1 MMRETRPARN
11 AAHPLS
17 VERPRATAGRSPAG
31 RLKRIAIA
39 AVAAAALTG
48 AGSASACIEV
58 GVYRDRPEAS
68 IGQLDKLVG
77 PGVSVISTY
86 VTLGQP
92 VDPAVINLAKRRK
105 ARLMVTLMIDGGKDG
120 PKQPLF
126 SNARIAAGKHDK
138 KIGALARQ
146 LRASKLSV
154 ILRPMPEPNTNW
166 YPWSGTVNG
175 NTPVSY
181 ISAWKRVRTVVKR
194 NGGAKVKLLWAPY
207 FRSVPDT
214 DENSIDQYFPGNA
227 LVDLVGTSGYNFG
240 VTGELEWLDP
250 LDVFQDP
257 YIEIQALSSKPF
269 WIAETG
275 TTARGGNK
283 STWLRSLARLQKSMP
298 RLRGVVLYDIKEP
311 SGDFRISA
319 TKPTRAAT
327 KAVLATRCGK
337 KRG

>member
-1 MMRETRPARN
+1 MMRETRLART
-11 AAHPLS
+11 ASTPPS
-17 VERPRATAGRSPAG
+17 PEWPRARAGGSPPG
-31 RLKRIAIA
+31 RLRRVAIV
-39 AVAAAALTG
+39 AVAAAALAG

-86 VTLGQP
+86 VTLGQQ
-92 VDPAVINLAKRRK
+92 VDAKVIALAKRRK
-105 ARLMVTLMIDGGKDG
+105 ARLMVTLMVDGGKDG
-120 PKQPLF
+120 PKQPLY
-126 SNARIAAGKHDK
+126 SNTRIAAGKHDK

-146 LRASKLSV
+146 LRVSKLSV

-175 NTPVSY
+175 NTPISY
-181 ISAWKRVRTVVKR
+181 LRAWKRVRSVVKR

-214 DENSIDQYFPGNA
+214 DENAIDQYFPGNA
-227 LVDLVGTSGYNFG
+227 FVDLVGTSGYNFG
-240 VTGELEWLDP
+240 ATGELEWLDP

-257 YIEIQALSSKPF
+257 YIEIQALSRKPF

-298 RLRGVVLYDIKEP
+298 LLRGVVLYDIKEP

-327 KAVLATRCGK
+327 KAILATRCGK
-337 KRG
+337 KR

>member
-1 MMRETRPARN
+1 MMRETPLATTASHPLPSEPPRAVPRPSPAR
-11 AAHPLS
+11 
-17 VERPRATAGRSPAG
+17 
-31 RLKRIAIA
+31 RLKRVAIT
-39 AVAAAALTG
+39 AVAAAALAG

-58 GVYRDRPEAS
+58 GVYRDRPETS
-68 IGQLDKLVG
+68 IRPLDKLVG

-86 VTLGQP
+86 VTLGRQ
-92 VDPAVINLAKRRK
+92 VEPAVINLAKRRK

-120 PKQPLF
+120 PNQPLF
-126 SNARIAAGKHDK
+126 SNARIAAGRHDK

-166 YPWSGTVNG
+166 YPWSGTVNA

-214 DENSIDQYFPGNA
+214 DENAIDQYFPGDG

-240 VTGELEWLDP
+240 ATGELEWLDP

-257 YIEIQALSSKPF
+257 YIEIQALSRKPF

-283 STWLRSLARLQKSMP
+283 STWLRSLAQLQKSMP

-327 KAVLATRCGK
+327 KAILATRCGK
-337 KRG
+337 KR

>member
-1 MMRETRPARN
+1 MMRETRPART
-11 AAHPLS
+11 AFHPLPS
-17 VERPRATAGRSPAG
+17 ERPGATAGRLPAG
-31 RLKRIAIA
+31 RLKRVAIA
-39 AVAAAALTG
+39 AVAAVALAS

-68 IGQLDKLVG
+68 MGQLDKLVG

-86 VTLGQP
+86 VTVGQP
-92 VDPAVINLAKRRK
+92 VDPAVIKLAKRRK

-214 DENSIDQYFPGNA
+214 DENAIDQYFPGNA

-298 RLRGVVLYDIKEP
+298 RLRGVVLYDIKES

-327 KAVLATRCGK
+327 KAILATRCGK
-337 KRG
+337 KG